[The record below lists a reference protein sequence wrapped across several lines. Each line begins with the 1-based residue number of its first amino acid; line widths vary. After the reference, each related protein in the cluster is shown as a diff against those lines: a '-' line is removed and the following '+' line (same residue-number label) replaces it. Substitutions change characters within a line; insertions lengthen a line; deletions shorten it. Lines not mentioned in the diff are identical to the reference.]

1 MQVILPFLSRFLVIS
16 GFLADTRPPLVKLVE
31 KAGRRA
37 RAAPARPET
46 VEVAAA
52 MAMLLCCVCK

>member
-1 MQVILPFLSRFLVIS
+1 
-16 GFLADTRPPLVKLVE
+16 VE

-52 MAMLLCCVCK
+52 MAS

>member
-1 MQVILPFLSRFLVIS
+1 MVAHV
-16 GFLADTRPPLVKLVE
+16 LVE

-52 MAMLLCCVCK
+52 MAMLLFCVCK